1 MQKKQTMKKIYL
13 YLGRRDKKGIK
24 ILNVFRGA
32 ETAPMRVEDV
42 KKLNLPNG
50 IENEVINN
58 IYHNRMLWEPW
69 IESASDY
76 NELKKS
82 LRERGYTNI
91 PMSVVCINGIKPQDN
106 SKKIELKLKNKI
118 KKTMIR

>member
-1 MQKKQTMKKIYL
+1 M
-13 YLGRRDKKGIK
+13 
-24 ILNVFRGA
+24 FRGN
-32 ETAPMRVEDV
+32 ETAPMRVEDI

-69 IESASDY
+69 IESALDY
-76 NELKKS
+76 NQLKKS

-91 PMSVVCINGIKPQDN
+91 PMSMVCINGVKPKDN
-106 SKKIELKLKNKI
+106 SKKIELKLKNKTI
-118 KKTMIR
+118 KTMIR